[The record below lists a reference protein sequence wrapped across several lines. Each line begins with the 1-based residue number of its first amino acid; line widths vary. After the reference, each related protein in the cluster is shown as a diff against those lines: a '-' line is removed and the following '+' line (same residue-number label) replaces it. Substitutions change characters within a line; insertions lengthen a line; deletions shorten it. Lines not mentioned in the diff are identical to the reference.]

1 MDWLLSGSSLGLW
14 VPSFI
19 EPQEMNLLINPAH
32 HQYSAVK
39 LIVERRP
46 FKFNPRLFWRLFS
59 EASRQIERF
68 QNMKDD
74 DPPRESWRLFGLRQ
88 R

>member
-46 FKFNPRLFWRLFS
+46 S
-59 EASRQIERF
+59 
-68 QNMKDD
+68 
-74 DPPRESWRLFGLRQ
+74 DPPHKWHFPERDTERLDILDGMHAFGSHMVIV
-88 R
+88 

>member
-46 FKFNPRLFWRLFS
+46 FKFNPRLF
-59 EASRQIERF
+59 
-68 QNMKDD
+68 
-74 DPPRESWRLFGLRQ
+74 
-88 R
+88 